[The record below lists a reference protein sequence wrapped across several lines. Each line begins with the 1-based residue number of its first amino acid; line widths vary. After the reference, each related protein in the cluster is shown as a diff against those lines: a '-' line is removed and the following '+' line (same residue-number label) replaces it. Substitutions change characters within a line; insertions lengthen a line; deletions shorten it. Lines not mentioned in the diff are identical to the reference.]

1 MTQRRVGGV
10 RAVIV
15 ALVAVLSSACGSSGS
30 SGSSGGAS
38 TLEDTFCAKVAPC
51 CASASLPTSGTA
63 CHALF
68 AAFTGAAGGASTDSA
83 CIDALD
89 GESQD
94 LFCQDFGE
102 SLGACTTAFS
112 SGGTVAPGGSC
123 TTDED
128 CATSSVGTAT
138 CVFTTGDASA
148 EVSVCVVEETGV
160 AGSTPCNGTVSAIR
174 GGSETSFVGS
184 GVPASPSFLCRVA
197 DGLYCDAV
205 SSTCVA
211 AKDTGAT
218 CTDDSECAA
227 SDDCDG
233 SGTCQP
239 RSPIGGTCVGSTSCV
254 AGAYCA
260 AGTCA
265 TLLADG
271 AACSTDD
278 GCSSGTCGN
287 AVCAD
292 SAATALALY
301 CGGIAGN

>member
-1 MTQRRVGGV
+1 MTQRRVC
-10 RAVIV
+10 AVSV
-15 ALVAVLSSACGSSGS
+15 GLVAVLSFACGSSGS
-30 SGSSGGAS
+30 SSSSGGAS
-38 TLEDTFCAKVAPC
+38 TLEETFCAKVAPC
-51 CASASLPTSGTA
+51 CASASLPTNGTA

-68 AAFTGAAGGASTDSA
+68 AAFTRTAGDASAVGA
-83 CIDALD
+83 CIDAID
-89 GESQD
+89 GESQAM
-94 LFCQDFGE
+94 FCQDFGE

-128 CATSSVGTAT
+128 CATSSAGTAT
-138 CVFTTGDASA
+138 CVFTTGDAGA
-148 EVSVCVVEETGV
+148 DVSVCVVEETGV
-160 AGSTPCNGTVSAIR
+160 AGSTPCNGTVSAIS
-174 GGSETSFVGS
+174 GGSQTTYAGT

-218 CTDDSECAA
+218 CTDDIECAA
-227 SDDCDG
+227 SDHCDQ

-239 RSPIGGTCVGSTSCV
+239 RSAIGGTCLGSTSCV

-260 AGTCA
+260 AAGTCA
-265 TLLADG
+265 TLLANG
-271 AACSTDD
+271 AACSSDD
-278 GCSSGTCGN
+278 ACSSGACGN

-292 SAATALALY
+292 SASTALALY
-301 CGGIAGN
+301 CGGTSK